1 MITREQAL
9 QWAKEAGLWNDWY
22 AEMWKK
28 ENAPRMEAFAAL
40 VEQHVRAEPGEAQ
53 PVADFV
59 TINGVRTIQ
68 TRIPLHM
75 VDDGPL
81 YTIPPSTRELVEA
94 QPVAPD
100 NYSAFSNLAMLVKR
114 LVHRYRQ
121 LDPHDPISADVLKFL
136 RECGGMGTPFRA
148 APPSTRELV
157 EKEQTK

>member
-94 QPVAPD
+94 
-100 NYSAFSNLAMLVKR
+100 L
-114 LVHRYRQ
+114 
-121 LDPHDPISADVLKFL
+121 
-136 RECGGMGTPFRA
+136 
-148 APPSTRELV
+148 RELV
-157 EKEQTK
+157 ARCDGEEGVRADGSNIQTMHANALLAKYGERT